1 MARWI
6 LNPSVVMAL
15 GVVTLTSCGAEWH
28 LKRAI
33 AKDPTLVRA
42 QPVRF
47 DTIVVTKERKITD
60 TIVMR
65 DRDTITIENDRVRVR
80 LVRSYDTLM
89 VEGTCLPDTIRIDV
103 IREIPQVV
111 QRRSFFG
118 RGLDRVAAWV
128 SFVALVFTIVF
139 VVFRWNERRRW

>member
-6 LNPSVVMAL
+6 LIPAVAVMA
-15 GVVTLTSCGAEWH
+15 SCSASYH

-33 AKDPTLVRA
+33 AKDPSIVKPTA
-42 QPVRF
+42 VRF
-47 DTIVVTKERKITD
+47 DTIVVTKERKLTD
-60 TIVMR
+60 TIVMN
-65 DRDTITIENDRVRVR
+65 DVDTITIERDRVRVR

-111 QRRSFFG
+111 QP
-118 RGLDRVAAWV
+118 
-128 SFVALVFTIVF
+128 
-139 VVFRWNERRRW
+139 RRWRDQFNLWLSVVLLIFSIAFAVSRWRRW

>member
-6 LNPSVVMAL
+6 LNPSVAVAIA
-15 GVVTLTSCGAEWH
+15 VVTLTSCGAEWH

-47 DTIVVTKERKITD
+47 DTIVVTKERKLTD

-65 DRDTITIENDRVRVR
+65 DRDTITIEKDRVRVR

-111 QRRSFFG
+111 QEQTIFG
-118 RGLDRVAAWV
+118 RGRGAVGAWLG
-128 SFVALVFTIVF
+128 FVALVFSIVF
-139 VVFRWNERRRW
+139 VVFRWNDQRRY

>member
-6 LNPSVVMAL
+6 LIPAVAVMA
-15 GVVTLTSCGAEWH
+15 SCSASWH

-33 AKDPTLVRA
+33 AKDPTIVRA

-47 DTIVVTKERKITD
+47 DTIVVTKERKLTD
-60 TIVMR
+60 TIVMN
-65 DRDTITIENDRVRVR
+65 DVDTITIERDRVRVR

-89 VEGTCLPDTIRIDV
+89 VEGTCLPDTIKIDV

-111 QRRSFFG
+111 QP
-118 RGLDRVAAWV
+118 
-128 SFVALVFTIVF
+128 
-139 VVFRWNERRRW
+139 RRWRDRFNLWLSVVLLIFSIAFAASRWRR

>member
-6 LNPSVVMAL
+6 LIPAVAVMA
-15 GVVTLTSCGAEWH
+15 SCSASWH

-33 AKDPTLVRA
+33 AKDPTIVRA

-47 DTIVVTKERKITD
+47 DTIVVTKERKLTD
-60 TIVMR
+60 TIVMN
-65 DRDTITIENDRVRVR
+65 DVDTITIERDRVRVR

-89 VEGTCLPDTIRIDV
+89 VEGTCLPDTIKIDV

-111 QRRSFFG
+111 QP
-118 RGLDRVAAWV
+118 
-128 SFVALVFTIVF
+128 
-139 VVFRWNERRRW
+139 RRWRDQFNLWLSVVLLIFSIAFAASRWRR

>member
-1 MARWI
+1 MARWLLI
-6 LNPSVVMAL
+6 PLAMVVA
-15 GVVTLTSCGAEWH
+15 SCGADWH

-33 AKDPTLVRA
+33 AIDPTLVRA

-47 DTIVVTKERKITD
+47 DTIVVTKERKLTD
-60 TIVMR
+60 TIVMH
-65 DRDTITIENDRVRVR
+65 DVDTITIENDRVRVR
-80 LVRSYDTLM
+80 LVRSYDTLR

-111 QRRSFFG
+111 QRRTIFG
-118 RGLDRVAAWV
+118 RARDRVAAWV

-139 VVFRWNERRRW
+139 AVFKYRDDRRRW

>member
-1 MARWI
+1 M
-6 LNPSVVMAL
+6 VVA
-15 GVVTLTSCGAEWH
+15 SCGADWH

-33 AKDPTLVRA
+33 AIDPTLVRA

-103 IREIPQVV
+103 VREIPQVV

-118 RGLDRVAAWV
+118 RRQFGSWLGLVVAI
-128 SFVALVFTIVF
+128 FGIVF

>member
-6 LNPSVVMAL
+6 LIVPAVALMA
-15 GVVTLTSCGAEWH
+15 SCSASWH

-33 AKDPTLVRA
+33 AKDPTIVRA

-47 DTIVVTKERKITD
+47 DTIVVTRERKLTD
-60 TIVMR
+60 TIVMNK
-65 DRDTITIENDRVRVR
+65 RDTITIERDRIRVR

-111 QRRSFFG
+111 QPVTRRE
-118 RGLDRVAAWV
+118 RVMGWLG
-128 SFVALVFTIVF
+128 FVALVFSFVF
-139 VVFRWNERRRW
+139 VVFRSRDRRW

>member
-1 MARWI
+1 M
-6 LNPSVVMAL
+6 VVA
-15 GVVTLTSCGAEWH
+15 SCGADWH

-33 AKDPTLVRA
+33 AIDPTLVRA

-103 IREIPQVV
+103 VREIPQVV

-118 RGLDRVAAWV
+118 RRQFGSWLGLVVAIFA
-128 SFVALVFTIVF
+128 IVF
-139 VVFRWNERRRW
+139 IVTGLRRRW

>member
-6 LNPSVVMAL
+6 LIPAVAVMA
-15 GVVTLTSCGAEWH
+15 SCSASWH

-33 AKDPTLVRA
+33 AKGPDNCSGATA
-42 QPVRF
+42 VRF
-47 DTIVVTKERKITD
+47 DTIVVTKERKLTD
-60 TIVMR
+60 TIVMN
-65 DRDTITIENDRVRVR
+65 DVDTITIERDRVRVR

-111 QRRSFFG
+111 QP
-118 RGLDRVAAWV
+118 
-128 SFVALVFTIVF
+128 
-139 VVFRWNERRRW
+139 RRWRDQFNLWLSVVLLIFSIAFAASRWRR

>member
-1 MARWI
+1 MARWLLI
-6 LNPSVVMAL
+6 PAAMLVA
-15 GVVTLTSCGAEWH
+15 SCGAEWH

-60 TIVMR
+60 TIVMN
-65 DRDTITIENDRVRVR
+65 DVDTITIENDRVRVR

-111 QRRSFFG
+111 QKRSVFSG
-118 RGLDRVAAWV
+118 RGAVLGWLGFVAA
-128 SFVALVFTIVF
+128 VFAFVF
-139 VVFRWNERRRW
+139 VVFQRRDRWWY

>member
-1 MARWI
+1 MARWLLI
-6 LNPSVVMAL
+6 PLAMVVA
-15 GVVTLTSCGAEWH
+15 SCGAEWH

-33 AKDPTLVRA
+33 AIDPTLVRA

-60 TIVMR
+60 TIVMN
-65 DRDTITIENDRVRVR
+65 DVDTITIQNDRVRVR

-89 VEGTCLPDTIRIDV
+89 VDGTCLPDTIRIDV

-118 RGLDRVAAWV
+118 RARDRVAAWV

-139 VVFRWNERRRW
+139 AVFRWNDRRRY

>member
-6 LNPSVVMAL
+6 LIPAVAVMA
-15 GVVTLTSCGAEWH
+15 SCSASWH

-33 AKDPTLVRA
+33 AKDPTIVRA

-47 DTIVVTKERKITD
+47 DTIVVTKERKLTD
-60 TIVMR
+60 TIVMN
-65 DRDTITIENDRVRVR
+65 DVDTITIERDRVRVR

-89 VEGTCLPDTIRIDV
+89 VEGTCLPDTIKIDV

-111 QRRSFFG
+111 QP
-118 RGLDRVAAWV
+118 
-128 SFVALVFTIVF
+128 
-139 VVFRWNERRRW
+139 RRWRDRFNLWLSVVLLIFSIAFAVSRWRRW

>member
-6 LNPSVVMAL
+6 LIVPAVALMA
-15 GVVTLTSCGAEWH
+15 SCSASWH

-33 AKDPTLVRA
+33 AKDPTIVRA

-47 DTIVVTKERKITD
+47 DTIVVTRERKLTD
-60 TIVMR
+60 TIVMNK
-65 DRDTITIENDRVRVR
+65 RDTITIERDRVRVR

-111 QRRSFFG
+111 QPRKNRD
-118 RGLDRVAAWV
+118 LVVAWMA
-128 SFVALVFTIVF
+128 FVASVFGFVF
-139 VVFRWNERRRW
+139 IAFRRYDRRW